1 MSDRARVAVVVPS
14 HEDGELAVETVHS
27 VAEEESVEIVV
38 VDQGSAERPTLQ
50 ALAALESDGYR
61 VVRLAANEG
70 PARARNAGTE
80 STRAPYVF
88 VLDPGDLAVPGTLG
102 RMADELDKSPDA
114 GACVGNYEEVQVRSL
129 VRTVPRQLD
138 PYRVAF
144 TNEYPPSALFR
155 RTALETVG
163 GWKRL
168 ISELD
173 ARADWNLWMSLAERG
188 LQGAHIGDGE
198 LTYLRRMHA
207 GRLAWAGRSYNLRF
221 YAAMRE
227 QHPGLFERLREHR
240 AASDLS
246 ALRARLY
253 PIVYGRRPRV
263 KAETI
268 VKSAMD
274 KLGIWTLTGSLDEG
288 GRRQIF
294 SALNSAERRRPAP
307 PSSGDNGARI
317 AVIIPCHSDGE
328 FVGDTVRSIDERE
341 PLEIVV
347 VDDGSPDSDTHAALD
362 RLSHD
367 GYRVVRLPS
376 NQGVSAARNAGLEA
390 TTAPYVFPLDA
401 DDLAV
406 PGMLARM
413 ADRLDGSP
421 ELAVCFGDYIE
432 LRLNRVLHSVSE
444 RTDPNRV
451 VGASDDPPTA
461 LLRRD
466 TIEAL
471 GGWRSTGPLHSE
483 RDLWKALAER
493 GIPTVHLGPGDLSHR
508 QRTLVD

>member
-14 HEDGELAVETVHS
+14 HNDGELIAGTVHS
-27 VAEEESVEIVV
+27 VIEDEPVEIVV
-38 VDQGSAERPTLQ
+38 VDQGSADAATQEI
-50 ALAALESDGYR
+50 LASLESDGYS
-61 VVRLAANEG
+61 VVRLSADQG
-70 PARARNAGTE
+70 PAGARNTGVEATV
-80 STRAPYVF
+80 APYVF
-88 VLDPGDLAVPGTLG
+88 VLEPGNLAVPGALE
-102 RMADELDKSPDA
+102 RMANALDNDPDA
-114 GACVGNYEEVQVRSL
+114 GACVGGYEGLEVRSL
-129 VRTVPRQLD
+129 VRTVPKRLD
-138 PYRVAF
+138 AYRVAF

-155 RTALETVG
+155 RTGLEAVG
-163 GWKRL
+163 GWTRL

-188 LQGAHIGDGE
+188 LQGAHVGDGE
-198 LTYLRRMHA
+198 LTYLRRMHS
-207 GRLAWAGRSYNLRF
+207 GRLAWAGRSYNLRL
-221 YAAMRE
+221 YAALRE

-246 ALRARLY
+246 PVRAWLY

-274 KLGIWTLTGSLDEG
+274 KLGIWTLTGTLDEG
-288 GRRQIF
+288 GRRQIL
-294 SALNSAERRRPAP
+294 SALNSAQRHRPAP
-307 PSSGDNGARI
+307 PSIGDGGARV
-317 AVIIPCHSDGE
+317 AVIIPCHRDGE

-341 PLEIVV
+341 PVEIVV

-362 RLSHD
+362 RLSAD

-401 DDLAV
+401 DDLAI

-413 ADRLDGSP
+413 ADRLDRSG
-421 ELAVCFGDYIE
+421 ELAVCFGDYTE
-432 LRLNRVLHSVSE
+432 LRLNRVLHSAPARV
-444 RTDPNRV
+444 DLNRV
-451 VGASDDPPTA
+451 ADASDDSPTA
-461 LLRRD
+461 LLRRN

-471 GGWRSTGPLHSE
+471 GGWRDNDALRSDRG
-483 RDLWKALAER
+483 LWTAFAKRE
-493 GIPTVHLGPGDLSHR
+493 IPKVHLSPGDLSHR
-508 QRTLVD
+508 QRTLID